1 MANVF
6 NLYGKISIDTSG
18 FMSALSIAQKA
29 ISVTAKAVTNFAKSS
44 VQSGMTF
51 DKSMSQVA
59 ATMGKTV
66 DEIDDLREFAKKM
79 GSETAFS
86 ASQAADALNYMAL
99 AGYDAET
106 SMNMLP
112 NVLNLAASGGMELA
126 RASDMITDTQSA
138 LGLSLSQTAELVD
151 KMAKGAS
158 KTNTSVGQL
167 GDAMLTV
174 GGTAKML
181 SGGTTELATAL
192 GLLADNGTKG
202 AEGGTALRNII
213 LSLSA
218 PTDKA
223 AAALEDLG
231 VQAFDNNGKMRDLQ
245 SIFSDFNSA
254 LSDMTDAEKTQTL
267 NSIFNKVD
275 LKSVNALLAT
285 STDRWKEV
293 SSAIDGA
300 DFSIS
305 SFRNAF
311 NNLGG
316 NFDEVAERV
325 SQLGISSD
333 EFFDILQG
341 SAKDST
347 VVVDALDEALGGAF
361 TFDEIRDALG
371 DMDLLQEA
379 LDQTTGA
386 AEEMAK
392 TQLDNLSGD
401 ITIFQSALEG
411 VQIALS
417 DKLTP
422 TLRKFVK
429 FGTDGLSRLTTA
441 FNEKG
446 LLGAMS
452 EFGSILSDGLLMI
465 VEMTP
470 QILEVGSA
478 ILSAIGQGILDNL
491 PMILDVIVKVVE
503 QIITD
508 LGRALP
514 TLISALPKFIESLMN
529 AIDWDNLLDIIIN
542 IIDIIADALIDVLPQ
557 LTEAVMTLIEKIV
570 EFVLKPETLSKLVE
584 LCAKVMIAV
593 STALL
598 AAAPKLLVGVGKII
612 KVVVDYIVNTDWKK
626 LGQDLMNNI
635 NKAISKAAEK
645 LMKWWDGWS
654 QQIGKYAVIAWNEV
668 VRVWSG
674 VGQWFSDRWQ
684 DIKNAFK
691 SVGDWFK
698 MVFEGAWN
706 GITGAFSAVGNFFN
720 NVWNGIKNA
729 FITTGEWFGNVFTG
743 AWNGI
748 KNAFSNVKNFFVEV
762 WNGIK
767 SVFTNVGTWFTD
779 IFKRAWEG
787 IKNVF
792 APVGTTFQNIGDS
805 ILNGLKSVV
814 NSLIWG
820 INQIIS
826 LPFNKLNDALRG
838 IKGIDILG
846 AKPFDWIN
854 EIAVPQIPYLA
865 RGGVLKRGQ
874 MAFLEGQGDEAVIPL
889 SQNTEWIDK
898 VAEKLGEKRQSVY
911 YNFEIH
917 IDKMG
922 QTSEDDI
929 EQFADR
935 LMEVMNEKES
945 RRRYVM
951 A

>member
-1 MANVF
+1 MSNVF
-6 NLYGKISIDTSG
+6 DLYGKISIDTSG

-86 ASQAADALNYMAL
+86 ASQAADALNFMAL

-245 SIFSDFNSA
+245 SIFADFNSA

-285 STDRWKEV
+285 STERWNEV
-293 SSAIDGA
+293 SAAIDNA
-300 DFSIS
+300 D
-305 SFRNAF
+305 
-311 NNLGG
+311 
-316 NFDEVAERV
+316 
-325 SQLGISSD
+325 
-333 EFFDILQG
+333 
-341 SAKDST
+341 
-347 VVVDALDEALGGAF
+347 
-361 TFDEIRDALG
+361 
-371 DMDLLQEA
+371 
-379 LDQTTGA
+379 GA
-386 AEEMAK
+386 AAQMAE
-392 TQLDNLSGD
+392 TQLDNLAGD
-401 ITIFQSALEG
+401 VTIFRSALEG
-411 VQIALS
+411 IQIALS

-429 FGTDGLSRLTTA
+429 FGTDGLSKLTKA

-446 LLGAMS
+446 LAGAMNVVG
-452 EFGSILSDGLLMI
+452 EIISDAALMI
-465 VEMTP
+465 VDMAP
-470 QILEVGSA
+470 DIWNAVSSV
-478 ILSAIGQGILDNL
+478 LSSIRQGIVDNL
-491 PMILDVIVKVVE
+491 PNILNVVMTIVQ
-503 QIITD
+503 QIIED
-508 LGRALP
+508 LGIALP
-514 TLISALPKFIESLMN
+514 QLLKALPAFIEALSN
-529 AIDWDNLLDIIIN
+529 AIDWDNLLDIVVNVIEIV
-542 IIDIIADALIDVLPQ
+542 ADALIDVLPI
-557 LTEAVMTLIEKIV
+557 LTEAVLTLVEKVV
-570 EFVLKPETLSKLVE
+570 EFVLKPQTLSKLVE

-612 KVVVDYIVNTDWKK
+612 KVVVDNIINTDWNE
-626 LGQDLMNNI
+626 LGQGLMNNI

-645 LMKWWDGWS
+645 LMVWWDGWS
-654 QQIGKYAVIAWNEV
+654 QEIGKYAVIAWNKV
-668 VRVWSG
+668 VEVWSAI
-674 VGQWFSDRWQ
+674 GQWFADLWGNIVNGYQWFIDRIVDGVETIQ
-684 DIKNAFK
+684 RFFK
-691 SVGDWFK
+691 GLWDNIVSTFTSIGTVVGDAIGGAIKAAINGVLWT
-698 MVFEGAWN
+698 VEGALNLIPNAVN
-706 GITGAFSAVGNFFN
+706 GAI
-720 NVWNGIKNA
+720 
-729 FITTGEWFGNVFTG
+729 
-743 AWNGI
+743 
-748 KNAFSNVKNFFVEV
+748 
-762 WNGIK
+762 
-767 SVFTNVGTWFTD
+767 D
-779 IFKRAWEG
+779 
-787 IKNVF
+787 
-792 APVGTTFQNIGDS
+792 
-805 ILNGLKSVV
+805 
-814 NSLIWG
+814 LI
-820 INQIIS
+820 
-826 LPFNKLNDALRG
+826 NKLPGVNISA
-838 IKGIDILG
+838 
-846 AKPFDWIN
+846 
-854 EIAVPQIPYLA
+854 IPTITLPRLA
-865 RGGVLKRGQ
+865 QGGVLKKGQ
-874 MAFLEGQGDEAVIPL
+874 MGFLEGNGDEAVVPL

-898 VAEKLGEKRQSVY
+898 VADKISEKSGNNAT
-911 YNFEIH
+911 YNFYFS
-917 IDKMG
+917 IDNVSGNREDMEDNAELFMNIFAEKM
-922 QTSEDDI
+922 
-929 EQFADR
+929 
-935 LMEVMNEKES
+935 L
-945 RRRYVM
+945 RRERVFG
-951 A
+951 

>member
-6 NLYGKISIDTSG
+6 DLYGKISIDTSG

-44 VQSGMTF
+44 VQTGMKF

-66 DEIDDLREFAKKM
+66 DEISDLREFAKKM

-231 VQAFDNNGKMRDLQ
+231 IQAFDNNGKMRDLQ
-245 SIFSDFNSA
+245 SIFADFNSA

-293 SSAIDGA
+293 SNAID
-300 DFSIS
+300 
-305 SFRNAF
+305 NA
-311 NNLGG
+311 
-316 NFDEVAERV
+316 A
-325 SQLGISSD
+325 
-333 EFFDILQG
+333 G
-341 SAKDST
+341 S
-347 VVVDALDEALGGAF
+347 
-361 TFDEIRDALG
+361 
-371 DMDLLQEA
+371 
-379 LDQTTGA
+379 

-401 ITIFQSALEG
+401 ITIFNSALEG
-411 VQIALS
+411 AQIALS

-422 TLRKFVK
+422 TLRKFVQ

-626 LGQDLMNNI
+626 LGQDLINNI

-826 LPFNKLNDALRG
+826 FPFNKLNDALRG
-838 IKGIDILG
+838 IKGINILG

-865 RGGVLKRGQ
+865 RGGVLKKGQ

-898 VAEKLGEKRQSVY
+898 VAEKLSEKRQSVY
-911 YNFEIH
+911 YNLEIH

-935 LMEVMNEKES
+935 LMEIMNEKEA

>member
-6 NLYGKISIDTSG
+6 DLYGKISIDTSG
-18 FMSALSIAQKA
+18 FLSALSIAQKA

-44 VQSGMTF
+44 VQAGMTF

-66 DEIDDLREFAKKM
+66 DEISDLREFAKKM

-293 SSAIDGA
+293 SNAID
-300 DFSIS
+300 
-305 SFRNAF
+305 NA
-311 NNLGG
+311 
-316 NFDEVAERV
+316 A
-325 SQLGISSD
+325 
-333 EFFDILQG
+333 G
-341 SAKDST
+341 S
-347 VVVDALDEALGGAF
+347 
-361 TFDEIRDALG
+361 
-371 DMDLLQEA
+371 
-379 LDQTTGA
+379 

-401 ITIFQSALEG
+401 ITIFNSALEG
-411 VQIALS
+411 AQIALS

-542 IIDIIADALIDVLPQ
+542 IIDIIADTLIDVLPQ

-626 LGQDLMNNI
+626 LGQDLINNI

-865 RGGVLKRGQ
+865 KGGVLKRGQ

-951 A
+951 V

>member
-6 NLYGKISIDTSG
+6 DLYGKISIDTSG

-29 ISVTAKAVTNFAKSS
+29 ISVTAKSVTNFAKSS
-44 VQSGMTF
+44 VQAGMTF

-66 DEIDDLREFAKKM
+66 DEISDLREFAKKM

-245 SIFSDFNSA
+245 SIFADFNSA

-293 SSAIDGA
+293 SNAID
-300 DFSIS
+300 
-305 SFRNAF
+305 NA
-311 NNLGG
+311 
-316 NFDEVAERV
+316 A
-325 SQLGISSD
+325 
-333 EFFDILQG
+333 G
-341 SAKDST
+341 S
-347 VVVDALDEALGGAF
+347 
-361 TFDEIRDALG
+361 
-371 DMDLLQEA
+371 
-379 LDQTTGA
+379 

-401 ITIFQSALEG
+401 ITIFNSALEG
-411 VQIALS
+411 AQIALS

-422 TLRKFVK
+422 TLRKFVQ

-446 LLGAMS
+446 LKGAMDVV
-452 EFGSILSDGLLMI
+452 GQVITDTATMI
-465 VEMTP
+465 VEMIP
-470 QILEVGSA
+470 DIWKAVSEVLTS
-478 ILSAIGQGILDNL
+478 IRQGILDNL
-491 PMILDVIVKVVE
+491 PMVLNVVMAIVQQVV
-503 QIITD
+503 QD
-508 LGRALP
+508 LGVALP
-514 TLISALPKFIESLMN
+514 TLMKALPVFIETLANS
-529 AIDWDNLLDIIIN
+529 IDWDSLLDIIIDV
-542 IIDIIADALIDVLPQ
+542 IEIIADALIDVLPI
-557 LTEAVMTLIEKIV
+557 LTEAVLTLVEKIV

-626 LGQDLMNNI
+626 LGQDLINNI

-951 A
+951 V

>member
-1 MANVF
+1 MATNVF
-6 NLYGKISIDTSG
+6 DLWGKISIDTSG

-44 VQSGMTF
+44 VQAGMKF

-66 DEIDDLREFAKKM
+66 DEISDLREFAKKM

-245 SIFSDFNSA
+245 SIFADFNSA
-254 LSDMTDAEKTQTL
+254 LSNMTDAKKTQTL

-293 SSAIDGA
+293 SNAID
-300 DFSIS
+300 
-305 SFRNAF
+305 NA
-311 NNLGG
+311 
-316 NFDEVAERV
+316 A
-325 SQLGISSD
+325 
-333 EFFDILQG
+333 G
-341 SAKDST
+341 S
-347 VVVDALDEALGGAF
+347 
-361 TFDEIRDALG
+361 
-371 DMDLLQEA
+371 
-379 LDQTTGA
+379 

-401 ITIFQSALEG
+401 ITIFNSALEG
-411 VQIALS
+411 AQIALS

-422 TLRKFVK
+422 TLRKFVQ

-584 LCAKVMIAV
+584 LCAKIMIAV

-626 LGQDLMNNI
+626 LGQDLINNI

-767 SVFTNVGTWFTD
+767 SVFTNVGTWFAD

-865 RGGVLKRGQ
+865 KGGVLKKGQ

-922 QTSEDDI
+922 QTSEEDI

>member
-6 NLYGKISIDTSG
+6 DLYGKISIDTSG

-245 SIFSDFNSA
+245 SIFADFNSA

-293 SSAIDGA
+293 SNAID
-300 DFSIS
+300 
-305 SFRNAF
+305 NA
-311 NNLGG
+311 
-316 NFDEVAERV
+316 A
-325 SQLGISSD
+325 
-333 EFFDILQG
+333 G
-341 SAKDST
+341 S
-347 VVVDALDEALGGAF
+347 
-361 TFDEIRDALG
+361 
-371 DMDLLQEA
+371 
-379 LDQTTGA
+379 

-401 ITIFQSALEG
+401 ITIFKSALEG

-951 A
+951 V

>member
-6 NLYGKISIDTSG
+6 DLYGKISIDTSG

-29 ISVTAKAVTNFAKSS
+29 ISVTVKAVTNFAKSS
-44 VQSGMTF
+44 VQAGMTF

-59 ATMGKTV
+59 ATMGKNV

-158 KTNTSVGQL
+158 KTNTIVSQL

-231 VQAFDNNGKMRDLQ
+231 VQAFDNNGKMRDLR
-245 SIFSDFNSA
+245 SIFADFNSA

-267 NSIFNKVD
+267 SSIFNKVD

-293 SSAIDGA
+293 SNAID
-300 DFSIS
+300 
-305 SFRNAF
+305 NA
-311 NNLGG
+311 
-316 NFDEVAERV
+316 A
-325 SQLGISSD
+325 
-333 EFFDILQG
+333 G
-341 SAKDST
+341 S
-347 VVVDALDEALGGAF
+347 
-361 TFDEIRDALG
+361 
-371 DMDLLQEA
+371 
-379 LDQTTGA
+379 

-392 TQLDNLSGD
+392 TQLDNLAGD
-401 ITIFQSALEG
+401 VTIFKSALEG
-411 VQIALS
+411 IQIALS

-422 TLRKFVK
+422 TLRKFVQ

-514 TLISALPKFIESLMN
+514 TLISALPKFVESLMN

-626 LGQDLMNNI
+626 LGQDLINNI

-706 GITGAFSAVGNFFN
+706 GITGAFSAAGNFFN

-826 LPFNKLNDALRG
+826 FPFNKLNDALRT
-838 IKGIDILG
+838 IKNVNILG
-846 AKPFDWIN
+846 TKPFDWIQ
-854 EIAVPQIPYLA
+854 EIGVPQIPYLA
-865 RGGVLKRGQ
+865 KGGVLKKGQ

-898 VAEKLGEKRQSVY
+898 VAEKLSEKRQSVY
-911 YNFEIH
+911 YNLEIH

-929 EQFADR
+929 EQFANR
-935 LMEVMNEKES
+935 LMEVMNEKET

-951 A
+951 V

>member
-1 MANVF
+1 MATNVF
-6 NLYGKISIDTSG
+6 DLWGKISIDTSG

-44 VQSGMTF
+44 VQAGMKF

-66 DEIDDLREFAKKM
+66 DEISDLREFAKKM

-231 VQAFDNNGKMRDLQ
+231 IQAFDNNGKMRDLQ
-245 SIFSDFNSA
+245 SIFADFNSA
-254 LSDMTDAEKTQTL
+254 LSDMTDAEKTQIL

-293 SSAIDGA
+293 SNAID
-300 DFSIS
+300 
-305 SFRNAF
+305 NA
-311 NNLGG
+311 
-316 NFDEVAERV
+316 A
-325 SQLGISSD
+325 
-333 EFFDILQG
+333 G
-341 SAKDST
+341 S
-347 VVVDALDEALGGAF
+347 
-361 TFDEIRDALG
+361 
-371 DMDLLQEA
+371 
-379 LDQTTGA
+379 

-401 ITIFQSALEG
+401 ITIFNSALEG
-411 VQIALS
+411 AQIALS

-422 TLRKFVK
+422 TLRKFVQ

-491 PMILDVIVKVVE
+491 PMILDVIVKVAE

-557 LTEAVMTLIEKIV
+557 LTESVMTLIEKIV

-626 LGQDLMNNI
+626 LGQDLINNI

-826 LPFNKLNDALRG
+826 FPFNKLNDALRG
-838 IKGIDILG
+838 IKGINILG

-865 RGGVLKRGQ
+865 RGGVLKKGQ

-898 VAEKLGEKRQSVY
+898 VAEKLSEKRQSVY
-911 YNFEIH
+911 YNLEIH

-935 LMEVMNEKES
+935 LMEKKKKKEA

>member
-6 NLYGKISIDTSG
+6 DLYGKISIDTSG

-29 ISVTAKAVTNFAKSS
+29 ISVTAKSVTNFAKSS
-44 VQSGMTF
+44 VQAGMTF

-66 DEIDDLREFAKKM
+66 DEISDLREFAKKM

-245 SIFSDFNSA
+245 SIFADFNSA

-293 SSAIDGA
+293 SNAID
-300 DFSIS
+300 
-305 SFRNAF
+305 NA
-311 NNLGG
+311 
-316 NFDEVAERV
+316 A
-325 SQLGISSD
+325 
-333 EFFDILQG
+333 G
-341 SAKDST
+341 S
-347 VVVDALDEALGGAF
+347 
-361 TFDEIRDALG
+361 
-371 DMDLLQEA
+371 
-379 LDQTTGA
+379 

-401 ITIFQSALEG
+401 ITIFNSALEG
-411 VQIALS
+411 AQIALS

-422 TLRKFVK
+422 TLRKFVQ

-446 LLGAMS
+446 LKGAMDVV
-452 EFGSILSDGLLMI
+452 GQVITDTATMI
-465 VEMTP
+465 VEMIP
-470 QILEVGSA
+470 DIWKAVSEVLTS
-478 ILSAIGQGILDNL
+478 IRQGILDNL
-491 PMILDVIVKVVE
+491 PMVLNVVMAIVQQVV
-503 QIITD
+503 QD
-508 LGRALP
+508 LGVALP
-514 TLISALPKFIESLMN
+514 TLMKALPVFIETLANS
-529 AIDWDNLLDIIIN
+529 IDWDSLLDIIIDV
-542 IIDIIADALIDVLPQ
+542 IEIIADALIDVLPI
-557 LTEAVMTLIEKIV
+557 LTEAVLTLVEKIV

-626 LGQDLMNNI
+626 LGQDLINNI

-929 EQFADR
+929 EQFAER

-951 A
+951 V

>member
-6 NLYGKISIDTSG
+6 DLYGKISIDTSG

-44 VQSGMTF
+44 VQAGMKF

-66 DEIDDLREFAKKM
+66 DEISDLREFAKKM

-231 VQAFDNNGKMRDLQ
+231 IQAFDNNGKMRDLQ
-245 SIFSDFNSA
+245 SIFADFNSA
-254 LSDMTDAEKTQTL
+254 LSDMTDAEKTQIL

-293 SSAIDGA
+293 SNAID
-300 DFSIS
+300 
-305 SFRNAF
+305 NA
-311 NNLGG
+311 
-316 NFDEVAERV
+316 A
-325 SQLGISSD
+325 
-333 EFFDILQG
+333 G
-341 SAKDST
+341 S
-347 VVVDALDEALGGAF
+347 
-361 TFDEIRDALG
+361 
-371 DMDLLQEA
+371 
-379 LDQTTGA
+379 

-401 ITIFQSALEG
+401 ITIFNSALEG
-411 VQIALS
+411 AQIALS

-422 TLRKFVK
+422 TLRKFVQ

-491 PMILDVIVKVVE
+491 PMILDVIVKVAE

-557 LTEAVMTLIEKIV
+557 LTESVMTLIEKIV

-626 LGQDLMNNI
+626 LGQDLINNI

-826 LPFNKLNDALRG
+826 FPFNKLNDALRG
-838 IKGIDILG
+838 IKGINILG

-865 RGGVLKRGQ
+865 RGGVLKKGQ

-898 VAEKLGEKRQSVY
+898 VAEKLSEKRQSVY
-911 YNFEIH
+911 YNLEIH

-935 LMEVMNEKES
+935 LMEIMNEKEA

>member
-6 NLYGKISIDTSG
+6 DLYGKISIDTSG

-44 VQSGMTF
+44 VQAGMTF

-59 ATMGKTV
+59 ATMGKNV
-66 DEIDDLREFAKKM
+66 DEISDLREFAKKM

-293 SSAIDGA
+293 SNAID
-300 DFSIS
+300 
-305 SFRNAF
+305 NA
-311 NNLGG
+311 
-316 NFDEVAERV
+316 A
-325 SQLGISSD
+325 
-333 EFFDILQG
+333 G
-341 SAKDST
+341 S
-347 VVVDALDEALGGAF
+347 
-361 TFDEIRDALG
+361 
-371 DMDLLQEA
+371 
-379 LDQTTGA
+379 

-401 ITIFQSALEG
+401 ITIFNSALEG
-411 VQIALS
+411 AQIALS

-422 TLRKFVK
+422 TLRKFVQ

-452 EFGSILSDGLLMI
+452 EFGSILSDGLSMI

-626 LGQDLMNNI
+626 LGQDLINNI

-706 GITGAFSAVGNFFN
+706 GI
-720 NVWNGIKNA
+720 
-729 FITTGEWFGNVFTG
+729 
-743 AWNGI
+743 
-748 KNAFSNVKNFFVEV
+748 KNAFSKVGEFFGGI
-762 WNGIK
+762 WNSIVSTFSTIGIK
-767 SVFTNVGTWFTD
+767 VADAIGGA
-779 IFKRAWEG
+779 FKAAINGVIWTVEG
-787 IKNVF
+787 ALNLIPN
-792 APVGTTFQNIGDS
+792 AINGMIS
-805 ILNGLKSVV
+805 I
-814 NSLIWG
+814 I
-820 INQIIS
+820 
-826 LPFNKLNDALRG
+826 NKLPGVSISAIPTVALPR
-838 IKGIDILG
+838 L
-846 AKPFDWIN
+846 AK
-854 EIAVPQIPYLA
+854 
-865 RGGVLKRGQ
+865 GGVLKKGQ

-898 VAEKLGEKRQSVY
+898 VAEKLSEKRQSVY
-911 YNFEIH
+911 YNLEIH

-935 LMEVMNEKES
+935 LMEIMNEKEA

>member
-6 NLYGKISIDTSG
+6 DLYGKISIDTSG
-18 FMSALSIAQKA
+18 FLTALSVAKKA
-29 ISVTAKAVTNFAKSS
+29 ISAAATGITNFAKSS
-44 VQSGMTF
+44 IMTGQSF

-59 ATMGKTV
+59 ATMGKNV

-99 AGYDAET
+99 AGYDAQT

-138 LGLSLSQTAELVD
+138 LGLSLDETAKLVD

-245 SIFSDFNSA
+245 SIFADFNSA

-285 STDRWKEV
+285 STERWNEV
-293 SSAIDGA
+293 SAAIDNA
-300 DFSIS
+300 D
-305 SFRNAF
+305 
-311 NNLGG
+311 
-316 NFDEVAERV
+316 
-325 SQLGISSD
+325 
-333 EFFDILQG
+333 
-341 SAKDST
+341 
-347 VVVDALDEALGGAF
+347 
-361 TFDEIRDALG
+361 
-371 DMDLLQEA
+371 
-379 LDQTTGA
+379 GA
-386 AEEMAK
+386 AAQMAE
-392 TQLDNLSGD
+392 TQLDNLAGD

-429 FGTDGLSRLTTA
+429 FGTDGLSKLTKA

-446 LLGAMS
+446 LKGAMS
-452 EFGSILSDGLLMI
+452 EFGSIISDGLLMI

-470 QILEVGSA
+470 DILEVGSA
-478 ILSAIGQGILDNL
+478 ILSSIGQGILDNL
-491 PMILDVIVKVVE
+491 SMLLDVVMKVIQ
-503 QIITD
+503 QIILD

-514 TLISALPKFIESLMN
+514 ALVAALPAFIETLINS
-529 AIDWDNLLDIIIN
+529 IDWDNLLDIIIN
-542 IIDIIADALIDVLPQ
+542 VVEIIADALIDTLPL
-557 LTEAVMTLIEKIV
+557 LTESILTLVEKVV
-570 EFVLKPETLSKLVE
+570 EFVLKPNTLSNLVE

-612 KVVVDYIVNTDWKK
+612 KVVVDNIINTDWNE
-626 LGQDLMNNI
+626 LGQGLMNNI

-645 LMKWWDGWS
+645 LMVWWDGWS
-654 QQIGKYAVIAWNEV
+654 QEIAKYAVIAYESVVKKWSEFGQFFVDLWNGV
-668 VRVWSG
+668 VSSW
-674 VGQWFSDRWQ
+674 
-684 DIKNAFK
+684 
-691 SVGDWFK
+691 DWFWEQWRHGLQT
-698 MVFEGAWN
+698 MWD
-706 GITGAFSAVGNFFN
+706 
-720 NVWNGIKNA
+720 NVVN
-729 FITTGEWFGNVFTG
+729 
-743 AWNGI
+743 
-748 KNAFSNVKNFFVEV
+748 
-762 WNGIK
+762 
-767 SVFTNVGTWFTD
+767 
-779 IFKRAWEG
+779 
-787 IKNVF
+787 
-792 APVGTTFQNIGDS
+792 TFRNIGD
-805 ILNGLKSVV
+805 
-814 NSLIWG
+814 
-820 INQIIS
+820 
-826 LPFNKLNDALRG
+826 FF
-838 IKGIDILG
+838 KGIWDSIVSTFTTIGTKVGEAIGGAFKIAINAVIGTVEGALNAIPNTINGMLG
-846 AKPFDWIN
+846 AIN
-854 EIAVPQIPYLA
+854 AIPGVEISMIPTVTLPRLA
-865 RGGVLKRGQ
+865 QGGVLKKGQ
-874 MAFLEGQGDEAVIPL
+874 VGYLEGDGDEAVVPL
-889 SQNTEWIDK
+889 SQNTEWIDR
-898 VAEKLGEKRQSVY
+898 VADKISEKSGNSATYIFNFNIDNVSGNREDMEDNADLLMQIFTEKMSR
-911 YNFEIH
+911 
-917 IDKMG
+917 MG
-922 QTSEDDI
+922 VV
-929 EQFADR
+929 FA
-935 LMEVMNEKES
+935 
-945 RRRYVM
+945 
-951 A
+951 

>member
-6 NLYGKISIDTSG
+6 DLYGKISIDTSG

-44 VQSGMTF
+44 VQAGMTF

-66 DEIDDLREFAKKM
+66 DEISDLREFAKKM

-231 VQAFDNNGKMRDLQ
+231 IQAFDNNGKMRDLQ
-245 SIFSDFNSA
+245 SIFADFNSA
-254 LSDMTDAEKTQTL
+254 LSDMTDAEKTQIL

-293 SSAIDGA
+293 SNAID
-300 DFSIS
+300 
-305 SFRNAF
+305 NA
-311 NNLGG
+311 
-316 NFDEVAERV
+316 A
-325 SQLGISSD
+325 
-333 EFFDILQG
+333 G
-341 SAKDST
+341 S
-347 VVVDALDEALGGAF
+347 
-361 TFDEIRDALG
+361 
-371 DMDLLQEA
+371 
-379 LDQTTGA
+379 

-401 ITIFQSALEG
+401 ITIFNSALEG
-411 VQIALS
+411 AQIALS

-422 TLRKFVK
+422 TLRKFVQ

-557 LTEAVMTLIEKIV
+557 LTESVMTLIEKIV

-626 LGQDLMNNI
+626 LGQDLINNI

-826 LPFNKLNDALRG
+826 FPFNKLNDALRG
-838 IKGIDILG
+838 IKGINILG

-865 RGGVLKRGQ
+865 RGGVLKKGQ

-898 VAEKLGEKRQSVY
+898 VAEKLSEKRQSVY
-911 YNFEIH
+911 YNLEIH

-935 LMEVMNEKES
+935 LMEIMNEKEA

>member
-6 NLYGKISIDTSG
+6 DLYGKISIDTSG

-86 ASQAADALNYMAL
+86 ASQAADALNFMAL

-245 SIFSDFNSA
+245 SIFADFNSA

-293 SSAIDGA
+293 SNAID
-300 DFSIS
+300 
-305 SFRNAF
+305 NA
-311 NNLGG
+311 
-316 NFDEVAERV
+316 A
-325 SQLGISSD
+325 
-333 EFFDILQG
+333 G
-341 SAKDST
+341 S
-347 VVVDALDEALGGAF
+347 
-361 TFDEIRDALG
+361 
-371 DMDLLQEA
+371 
-379 LDQTTGA
+379 

-401 ITIFQSALEG
+401 ITIFNSALEG
-411 VQIALS
+411 AQIALS

-452 EFGSILSDGLLMI
+452 EFGSVLSDGLLMI

-826 LPFNKLNDALRG
+826 FPFNKLNDALRT
-838 IKGIDILG
+838 IKNVNILG
-846 AKPFDWIN
+846 AKPFDWIQ
-854 EIAVPQIPYLA
+854 EIGVPQIPYLA
-865 RGGVLKRGQ
+865 KGGVLKKGQ
-874 MAFLEGQGDEAVIPL
+874 MAFLEGQGDEAVVPL

-898 VAEKLGEKRQSVY
+898 VAEKLSEKRQSVY
-911 YNFEIH
+911 YNLEIH

-935 LMEVMNEKES
+935 LMEIMNEKET

>member
-6 NLYGKISIDTSG
+6 DLYGKISIDTSG

-44 VQSGMTF
+44 VQTGMTF

-66 DEIDDLREFAKKM
+66 DEISDLREFAKKM

-99 AGYDAET
+99 AGYDVET

-245 SIFSDFNSA
+245 SIFADFNSA

-293 SSAIDGA
+293 SNAID
-300 DFSIS
+300 
-305 SFRNAF
+305 NA
-311 NNLGG
+311 
-316 NFDEVAERV
+316 A
-325 SQLGISSD
+325 
-333 EFFDILQG
+333 G
-341 SAKDST
+341 S
-347 VVVDALDEALGGAF
+347 
-361 TFDEIRDALG
+361 
-371 DMDLLQEA
+371 
-379 LDQTTGA
+379 

-401 ITIFQSALEG
+401 ITIFNSALEG
-411 VQIALS
+411 AQIALS

-422 TLRKFVK
+422 TLRKFVQ

-626 LGQDLMNNI
+626 LGQDLINNI

-654 QQIGKYAVIAWNEV
+654 QEIGKYAVIAWNEV

-898 VAEKLGEKRQSVY
+898 VAEKLSEKRQSVY
-911 YNFEIH
+911 YNLEIH

-922 QTSEDDI
+922 QTNEEDI
-929 EQFADR
+929 EQFAER

-951 A
+951 V

>member
-6 NLYGKISIDTSG
+6 DLYGKISIDTSG

-44 VQSGMTF
+44 VQAGMTF

-66 DEIDDLREFAKKM
+66 DEISDLREFAKKM

-245 SIFSDFNSA
+245 SIFADFNSA

-293 SSAIDGA
+293 SNAID
-300 DFSIS
+300 
-305 SFRNAF
+305 NA
-311 NNLGG
+311 
-316 NFDEVAERV
+316 A
-325 SQLGISSD
+325 
-333 EFFDILQG
+333 G
-341 SAKDST
+341 S
-347 VVVDALDEALGGAF
+347 
-361 TFDEIRDALG
+361 
-371 DMDLLQEA
+371 
-379 LDQTTGA
+379 

-401 ITIFQSALEG
+401 ITIFNSALEG
-411 VQIALS
+411 AQIALS

-422 TLRKFVK
+422 TLRKFVQ

-491 PMILDVIVKVVE
+491 PMILDVIIKVVE

-584 LCAKVMIAV
+584 LSAKVMIAV

-612 KVVVDYIVNTDWKK
+612 KVVVDYIINTDWKK
-626 LGQDLMNNI
+626 LGQDLMDNI

>member
-6 NLYGKISIDTSG
+6 DLYGKISIDTSG

-158 KTNTSVGQL
+158 KTNTSVSQL

-293 SSAIDGA
+293 SNAID
-300 DFSIS
+300 
-305 SFRNAF
+305 NA
-311 NNLGG
+311 
-316 NFDEVAERV
+316 A
-325 SQLGISSD
+325 
-333 EFFDILQG
+333 G
-341 SAKDST
+341 S
-347 VVVDALDEALGGAF
+347 
-361 TFDEIRDALG
+361 
-371 DMDLLQEA
+371 
-379 LDQTTGA
+379 

-401 ITIFQSALEG
+401 ITIFNSALEG
-411 VQIALS
+411 AQIALS

-452 EFGSILSDGLLMI
+452 EFGSVLSDGLLMI

-826 LPFNKLNDALRG
+826 FPFNKLNDALRT
-838 IKGIDILG
+838 IKNVNILG
-846 AKPFDWIN
+846 AKPFDWIQ
-854 EIAVPQIPYLA
+854 EIGVPQIPYLA
-865 RGGVLKRGQ
+865 KGGVLKKGQ
-874 MAFLEGQGDEAVIPL
+874 MAFLEGQGDEAVVPL

-898 VAEKLGEKRQSVY
+898 VAEKLSEKRQSVY
-911 YNFEIH
+911 YNLEIH

-935 LMEVMNEKES
+935 LMEIMNEKET

>member
-6 NLYGKISIDTSG
+6 DLYGKISIDTSV
-18 FMSALSIAQKA
+18 FVSALSIAQKA

-44 VQSGMTF
+44 VQTGMTF

-66 DEIDDLREFAKKM
+66 DEISDLREFAKKM

-245 SIFSDFNSA
+245 SIFADFNSA

-293 SSAIDGA
+293 SNAID
-300 DFSIS
+300 
-305 SFRNAF
+305 NA
-311 NNLGG
+311 
-316 NFDEVAERV
+316 A
-325 SQLGISSD
+325 
-333 EFFDILQG
+333 G
-341 SAKDST
+341 S
-347 VVVDALDEALGGAF
+347 
-361 TFDEIRDALG
+361 
-371 DMDLLQEA
+371 
-379 LDQTTGA
+379 

-401 ITIFQSALEG
+401 ITIFNSALEG
-411 VQIALS
+411 AQIALS

-446 LLGAMS
+446 LKGAMDVV
-452 EFGSILSDGLLMI
+452 GQVITDAATMI
-465 VEMTP
+465 VEMIP
-470 QILEVGSA
+470 DIWKAVSEVLTS
-478 ILSAIGQGILDNL
+478 IRQGILDNL
-491 PMILDVIVKVVE
+491 PMVLNVVMAIVQQVV
-503 QIITD
+503 QD
-508 LGRALP
+508 LGVALP
-514 TLISALPKFIESLMN
+514 TLMKALPVFIETLANS
-529 AIDWDNLLDIIIN
+529 IDWDSLLDIIIDV
-542 IIDIIADALIDVLPQ
+542 IEIIADALIDVLPI
-557 LTEAVMTLIEKIV
+557 LTEAVLTLVEKIV

-626 LGQDLMNNI
+626 LGQDLINNI

-668 VRVWSG
+668 VRVWSS

-762 WNGIK
+762 WNRIK

-865 RGGVLKRGQ
+865 KGGVLKRGQ

-951 A
+951 V

>member
-6 NLYGKISIDTSG
+6 DLYGKISIDTSG

-44 VQSGMTF
+44 VQTGMTF

-66 DEIDDLREFAKKM
+66 DEISDLREFAKKM

-231 VQAFDNNGKMRDLQ
+231 IQAFDNNGKMRDLQ
-245 SIFSDFNSA
+245 SIFADFNSA
-254 LSDMTDAEKTQTL
+254 LSDMTDAEKTQIL

-293 SSAIDGA
+293 SNAID
-300 DFSIS
+300 
-305 SFRNAF
+305 NA
-311 NNLGG
+311 
-316 NFDEVAERV
+316 A
-325 SQLGISSD
+325 
-333 EFFDILQG
+333 G
-341 SAKDST
+341 S
-347 VVVDALDEALGGAF
+347 
-361 TFDEIRDALG
+361 
-371 DMDLLQEA
+371 
-379 LDQTTGA
+379 

-401 ITIFQSALEG
+401 ITIFNSALEG
-411 VQIALS
+411 AQIALS

-422 TLRKFVK
+422 TLRKFVQ

-557 LTEAVMTLIEKIV
+557 LTESVMTLIEKIV

-626 LGQDLMNNI
+626 LGQDLINNI

-826 LPFNKLNDALRG
+826 FPFNKLNDALRG
-838 IKGIDILG
+838 IKGINILG

-865 RGGVLKRGQ
+865 RGGVLKKGQ

-898 VAEKLGEKRQSVY
+898 VAEKLSEKRQSVY
-911 YNFEIH
+911 YNLEIH

-935 LMEVMNEKES
+935 LMEIMNEKEA